1 MTKVAAALLFS
12 VCAAGCARPE
22 TVVHVSAPETARWQ
36 VFDADGDPIC
46 FLPCHVELDDHDQVT
61 IARVD
66 GRSSFVVRQRDL
78 GPGAFSASVRI
89 KKSRARGALAAR
101 VFGAALSGAGSAM
114 LESDEEDLKVAGIV
128 LSGAGAAA
136 SAIGEHER
144 RESEELW
151 VERTKAP

>member
-1 MTKVAAALLFS
+1 
-12 VCAAGCARPE
+12 
-22 TVVHVSAPETARWQ
+22 
-36 VFDADGDPIC
+36 
-46 FLPCHVELDDHDQVT
+46 
-61 IARVD
+61 
-66 GRSSFVVRQRDL
+66 
-78 GPGAFSASVRI
+78 
-89 KKSRARGALAAR
+89 
-101 VFGAALSGAGSAM
+101 M